1 MQEVWVQSLGWED
14 PLEEG
19 MTIQSSILTWRIP
32 LDRGAW
38 QATLHKVTKNQK
50 ERLSMAQESALKLNK
65 QGDNIQA

>member
-1 MQEVWVQSLGWED
+1 M
-14 PLEEG
+14 
-19 MTIQSSILTWRIP
+19 
-32 LDRGAW
+32 DRGAW